1 MQQGFKPDL
10 MLFDYHLD
18 QGATGVEV
26 AVQLA
31 EHFGISLPVV
41 INAADQSADIRQ
53 HALNAGFHFYAQAL
67 KEVSLKRLLQRLL
80 NRFRPQTA
88 AGKTGSLP
96 LIPPSYDDGLDTPD
110 VAAGVQ
116 AYSPASPPPDCHFA
130 ALFPPDNGSQT
141 TTPYPPERHV

>member
-31 EHFGISLPVV
+31 EHFGISSPVV
-41 INAADQSADIRQ
+41 INSADQSADIRQ
-53 HALNAGFHFYAQAL
+53 HALNAGFHFMLKPL

-80 NRFRPQTA
+80 N
-88 AGKTGSLP
+88 
-96 LIPPSYDDGLDTPD
+96 
-110 VAAGVQ
+110 
-116 AYSPASPPPDCHFA
+116 
-130 ALFPPDNGSQT
+130 
-141 TTPYPPERHV
+141 